1 MRCQLDIVGGLYQE
15 LCETP
20 AWDAIF
26 GSGGRAAAAL
36 VGVSPSIR
44 LHTYVAPGPV
54 TAAAD
59 ALRCAGVRVEAAPRA
74 ASIIFSYLHPLST
87 PHIVPSMARIPRTS
101 PLRVSGEAVLRFG
114 FLEGDAIVDADRA
127 VFDPQTSRRPASFR
141 ANGSRADYL
150 ALVMNEDELRAFAHD
165 RDLHTAARK
174 ALAAEE
180 AEVLVLKRGVRGALI
195 FEGEREPHPVPAY
208 RSSTVFK
215 IGTGDVFSAWFAHFW
230 AERGISAVEAA
241 DRASRAVAAYVQS
254 RTLPPPEVDLVALT
268 IGDRP
273 GRVRLEGNPTT
284 LGRRFVLEETRYI
297 LNQMG
302 LAVESPG
309 LGGSPT
315 QWETADATLI
325 LAEATDPDD
334 LKRILVAAAGRPII
348 VLDET
353 RRLRIGESADVDLCA
368 DFTSAIYRTAW
379 AALEG

>member
-1 MRCQLDIVGGLYQE
+1 MDIVGGLYQE

-20 AWDAIF
+20 AWDAVF

-36 VGVSPSIR
+36 AGISPSIR
-44 LHTYVAPGPV
+44 LHTYVAPGLGS
-54 TAAAD
+54 AAVD
-59 ALRCAGVRVEAAPRA
+59 ALRCAGVRVEASPRA
-74 ASIIFSYLHPLST
+74 TNIIFSYLHPLST
-87 PHIVPSMARIPRTS
+87 PHIEPPVARIPQS
-101 PLRVSGEAVLRFG
+101 PPLLVTGEAVLRFG
-114 FLEGDAIVDADRA
+114 LLEGDAIVEADRA
-127 VFDPQTSRRPASFR
+127 VFDPQTVRRPASFR
-141 ANGSRADYL
+141 ANGSRAGHL
-150 ALVMNEDELRAFAHD
+150 ALVLNEGELRAVVQD
-165 RDLHTAARK
+165 GDLHSAARK
-174 ALAAEE
+174 VMADEQ

-195 FEGEREPHPVPAY
+195 FEGERDPYAVPAY
-208 RSSTVFK
+208 RSSAVFK
-215 IGTGDVFSAWFAHFW
+215 IGTGDVFSAWFAHLW

-273 GRVRLEGNPTT
+273 GRVRLEGSPTT

-302 LAVESPG
+302 LVVESPG
-309 LGGSPT
+309 LDDLPT

-334 LKRILVAAAGRPII
+334 LKRILVAAAGRSII
-348 VLDET
+348 ALDET
-353 RRLRIGESADVDLCA
+353 RCLRNGDGTDVDLCG

-379 AALEG
+379 AALEA